1 MLPET
6 LSAFDDSSVTPVY
19 PMQVVDESRL
29 WSTKA
34 VEGMV
39 SNQVG
44 TAICTDRQ
52 VAAREIA
59 SGRMIKFH
67 MLNILSASRPAQ
79 RVVCVIFLQRLNAAL
94 RCSTSITSMTPDSMG
109 KTFW

>member
-1 MLPET
+1 MPMPLCNVLVHNTRNICCLEPFQ
-6 LSAFDDSSVTPVY
+6 LFDDSSVTPVC

-29 WSTKA
+29 WSTKT
-34 VEGMV
+34 VEGLV

-44 TAICTDRQ
+44 TAIYKDRQ
-52 VAAREIA
+52 LAAREIA

-79 RVVCVIFLQRLNAAL
+79 RIVFVIS
-94 RCSTSITSMTPDSMG
+94 CKD
-109 KTFW
+109 